1 MTLIRLAELTT
12 ADLETN
18 SVRQQN
24 EDRLVKE
31 CLKGKRKAH
40 SELYSLY
47 KDKMYGVCLRYA
59 SSEAEASDML
69 QEGFIKVFEGL
80 HQFKQNSPLFYWIKR
95 VVINAALGQIRK
107 NKNRTE
113 REEPLDDNVS
123 EVRIEPEDTEGTDEL
138 LWMIQ
143 KLPTEYRT
151 VFNLYTIEGYAHK
164 EIAEMLHISE
174 ANSKVRLMRG
184 RQILQQQLKKQMI
197 A

>member
-1 MTLIRLAELTT
+1 MTLIPLAELTI
-12 ADLETN
+12 AGLEYTN
-18 SVRQQN
+18 NVRQQN

-31 CLKGKRKAH
+31 CLKGNRKAH
-40 SELYSLY
+40 SELYALY
-47 KDKMYGVCLRYA
+47 KDKMFGICLRYA

-69 QEGFIKVFEGL
+69 QEGFIRVFEGL
-80 HQFKQNSPLFYWIKR
+80 HQFKHTSPLFYWVKR
-95 VVINAALGQIRK
+95 VVINAALGQLRK

-123 EVRIEPEDTEGTDEL
+123 QVRIEPEDTDEL

-143 KLPTEYRT
+143 KLPMEYRT

-164 EIAEMLHISE
+164 EIGEMLNISE

-184 RQILQQQLKKQMI
+184 RQILQQTLKNQMI